1 VLFDT
6 SHEQPPRMV
15 VNLAGGMRL
24 AVQAQSTVLLESR
37 AT

>member
-1 VLFDT
+1 
-6 SHEQPPRMV
+6 MV
-15 VNLAGGMRL
+15 VNLAGGTRL